1 MKDVVSGKVVQVND
15 KYTKYLKNAFIRK
28 NTWKSCKKHNLSKKN
43 LSKRTQKMSKKL
55 LNKHVK
61 EYLKT

>member
-28 NTWKSCKKHNLSKKN
+28 NT
-43 LSKRTQKMSKKL
+43 
-55 LNKHVK
+55 
-61 EYLKT
+61 